1 MNSRFLL
8 VGTIV
13 GAVALFAW
21 QSFSNAVLPWH
32 MATMT
37 EFRNDSAAVQA
48 VRAAAPE
55 NGVYRSPRGVIAAVS
70 MRPDFGDRSVE
81 MPAMLGRQFLLDLAA
96 AFVLCLVLMRL
107 PAASATTTGVT
118 LGLAALAIS
127 GIQSLSDTIWYG
139 FTFAYSAVNV
149 IDYAINGLVAGLV
162 LGALAN
168 RARARESGGVKAPA
182 GAGMGMGSMA
192 RKE

>member
-1 MNSRFLL
+1 MNGRFLL

-13 GAVALFAW
+13 GAIALFAW

-37 EFRNDSAAVQA
+37 AIPNDSAAVQA
-48 VRAAAPE
+48 IRAIAPE
-55 NGVYRSPRGVIAAVS
+55 NGVHFSARGVVAAVS
-70 MRPDFGDRSVE
+70 IRSDFGDRVVE
-81 MPAMLGRQFLLDLAA
+81 MPTMLGRQLLLDLAV
-96 AFVLCLVLMRL
+96 AFVLCLVIMRL

-127 GIQSLSDTIWYG
+127 GIQSFSDTIWYG
-139 FTFAYSAVNV
+139 FTFAYSAVNA
-149 IDYAINGLVAGLV
+149 IDLAINGLVGGLV
-162 LGALAN
+162 IGALAN
-168 RARARESGGVKAPA
+168 RSRAKEAGGVKAPA
-182 GAGMGMGSMA
+182 GAGMGMGDMA